1 MSQIKFVK
9 KGFIMSLAITLGAL
23 AFATVTVPVAFPELK
38 DAWYCF
44 KDQQGNVAVAEN
56 MEKITPWMTKELS
69 VEHAT
74 TLPIGTKVHFS
85 DESTI
90 IIHEGYNT
98 HVQSDSS
105 DKIWYFT
112 IIGK

>member
-1 MSQIKFVK
+1 
-9 KGFIMSLAITLGAL
+9 MSLALALGTL
-23 AFATVTVPVAFPELK
+23 AFAAATAPVAFPELK
-38 DAWYCF
+38 EAWYCF
-44 KDQQGNVAVAEN
+44 QDQQGNVAVAEGN
-56 MEKITPWMTKELS
+56 LEKITPWMTKELS
-69 VEHAT
+69 VKKAI
-74 TLPIGTKVHFS
+74 TLPIGTTVHFS

-90 IIHEGYNT
+90 KIHEGYNT